1 MNDEVR
7 QELSSLMD
15 ERAVLAAMLR
25 QEAALAQAQT
35 ELGLMS
41 VGEAQSILNTC
52 KVDLF
57 DVPHILRDS
66 LLASNTAEPPLIK
79 HLRESVCL
87 FNPAAA
93 KAVYR
98 IGQSADLLCN
108 ALALV
113 TRDVLDQM
121 GQDMLRLQDHTRSA
135 DVSRAWQRVQAAAN
149 GALRLQFEA
158 SDASPSWPMADV
170 AQLAAHS
177 LGLSPTLGEGPEDWM
192 ALGCELGVF
201 TLCVQRVATDPQA
214 VHAPLWVAQWLT
226 ELSTH
231 THRPADAR
239 DFWRAQ
245 WPLWSTLALN
255 AAQSLRALTASGQA

>member
-1 MNDEVR
+1 MSDELR
-7 QELSSLMD
+7 QDLSSLLD
-15 ERAVLAAMLR
+15 ERALVDAMLR

-41 VGEAQSILNTC
+41 AAEAQSILNTC

-57 DVPHILRDS
+57 DVPHIVRDS
-66 LLASNTAEPPLIK
+66 VLASNTAEPPVIK
-79 HLRESVCL
+79 HLRASVRL

-93 KAVYR
+93 NAVYR
-98 IGQSADLLCN
+98 AGQSSDLLCN

-121 GQDMLRLQDHTRSA
+121 AQDMVLLQDHIRTA
-135 DVSRAWQRVQAAAN
+135 DVSRAWQRVQAAAD
-149 GALRLQFEA
+149 GALRLQFKA
-158 SDASPSWPMADV
+158 PDASPSWPIADIE
-170 AQLAAHS
+170 QLASHN
-177 LGLSPTLGEGPEDWM
+177 LGLSSTLGEGPEDWM

-201 TLCVQRVATDPQA
+201 TLCVQRVAQDPQA

-231 THRPADAR
+231 TQRPADAR

-245 WPLWSTLALN
+245 WPLWSTLVLR
-255 AAQSLRALTASGQA
+255 AAQSLRAWVALPKT